1 MNLFRT
7 FLRRIKY
14 NLTYLFG
21 SKINIP
27 SEFRLFER
35 RKTNY
40 ETFINKHCRLT
51 SHNKVNLNDGLKIF
65 GNILLFNVNFY
76 FLKVKLMA
84 ERVGFEPTVPV
95 RVHTLSKRA
104 P

>member
-21 SKINIP
+21 SRINIP

-40 ETFINKHCRLT
+40 EAFINKHCRLT
-51 SHNKVNLNDGLKIF
+51 SNNKVKYCLPLFDYIHSLDNSYSSDCLP
-65 GNILLFNVNFY
+65 NILKPSFKLTLFWEVN
-76 FLKVKLMA
+76 LQCL
-84 ERVGFEPTVPV
+84 
-95 RVHTLSKRA
+95 LINSS
-104 P
+104 

>member
-40 ETFINKHCRLT
+40 EAFINKHCRLT
-51 SHNKVNLNDGLKIF
+51 SHNKVNLNVGLKIF
-65 GNILLFNVNFY
+65 GKQFDDY
-76 FLKVKLMA
+76 
-84 ERVGFEPTVPV
+84 E
-95 RVHTLSKRA
+95 LSKDIFSNFNFA
-104 P
+104 NKKLNQPILMLLM

>member
-14 NLTYLFG
+14 NLTYFFG
-21 SKINIP
+21 SKIYIP

-40 ETFINKHCRLT
+40 EAFINKQCRLT
-51 SHNKVNLNDGLKIF
+51 SHNKVNLNDGLKIVA
-65 GNILLFNVNFY
+65 LL
-76 FLKVKLMA
+76 
-84 ERVGFEPTVPV
+84 EQ
-95 RVHTLSKRA
+95 
-104 P
+104 